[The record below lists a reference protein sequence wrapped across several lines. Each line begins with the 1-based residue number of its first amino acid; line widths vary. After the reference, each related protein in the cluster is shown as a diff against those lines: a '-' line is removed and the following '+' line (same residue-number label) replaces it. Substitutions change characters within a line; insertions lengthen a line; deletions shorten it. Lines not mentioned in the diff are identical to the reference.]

1 MNRTIKEIAE
11 SLLGRPLSEN
21 DGINNTIIQ
30 QAESRLGIKLP
41 EALKEFYALMGNLEI
56 FTSSFECFMTP
67 DELEYE
73 DSMLIFLDE
82 NQGVCQWAVNI
93 IDDEDATVYMVTIN
107 DDKPIWHSEEVTLE
121 EFLKVVMYLQYAE
134 GGCEY
139 GYAVYESD
147 FEDRQA
153 FEVFHA
159 ETTADW
165 EKVVDH
171 NGFVAY
177 QKKSTLIWYFSD
189 SKGQME
195 DILYASTQTEED
207 SKELELLGFTEL

>member
-1 MNRTIKEIAE
+1 MDHTIKEIAE
-11 SLLGRPLSEN
+11 SLIGRLLNEN
-21 DGINNTIIQ
+21 DGINSIIIQ
-30 QAESRLGIKLP
+30 QAETRLGQKLP
-41 EALKEFYALMGNLEI
+41 EALKEFYALVGNLEI
-56 FTSSFECFMTP
+56 FTSSFESFMTP
-67 DELEYE
+67 DELECQ

-82 NQGVCQWAVNI
+82 NQGVCQWAVSITDN
-93 IDDEDATVYMVTIN
+93 EDTIVYMLTIN
-107 DDKPIWHSEEVTLE
+107 DDKPTWHSEKVSLE

-139 GYAVYESD
+139 GYAVYESG

-153 FEVFHA
+153 FEAFHA